1 MVTPVWC
8 AFNADIEA
16 VMLPTPRVD
25 FLRYRP
31 IKGTMFAERPGSQIK
46 HEMRVLSAFSSQLPC
61 TLGELLREDYV
72 GVPWL
77 CEPQLMASS
86 MTIQHA
92 YHLVKYAM
100 ETHCGLTDASMIL
113 EWGGGYGGFAR
124 IVRRLRPSITYV
136 LVDTDVAL
144 AMQWLY
150 LSSILGPEV
159 VHLIR
164 HEDDARAAGAV
175 NLLPFRRL
183 DLVDGKADLF
193 VSTFALSES
202 PSSVQTDVANRSWF
216 GAKHLLLAYQTS
228 NPVFPKWEGT
238 ERLAVQSGAA
248 VLPMEQRPTDRYA
261 FK

>member
-1 MVTPVWC
+1 
-8 AFNADIEA
+8 
-16 VMLPTPRVD
+16 
-25 FLRYRP
+25 
-31 IKGTMFAERPGSQIK
+31 
-46 HEMRVLSAFSSQLPC
+46 
-61 TLGELLREDYV
+61 
-72 GVPWL
+72 
-77 CEPQLMASS
+77 
-86 MTIQHA
+86 
-92 YHLVKYAM
+92 
-100 ETHCGLTDASMIL
+100 MIL

-164 HEDDARAAGAV
+164 HEDDALAAGAV

>member
-1 MVTPVWC
+1 M
-8 AFNADIEA
+8 
-16 VMLPTPRVD
+16 
-25 FLRYRP
+25 
-31 IKGTMFAERPGSQIK
+31 
-46 HEMRVLSAFSSQLPC
+46 
-61 TLGELLREDYV
+61 
-72 GVPWL
+72 
-77 CEPQLMASS
+77 
-86 MTIQHA
+86 
-92 YHLVKYAM
+92 
-100 ETHCGLTDASMIL
+100 
-113 EWGGGYGGFAR
+113 
-124 IVRRLRPSITYV
+124 
-136 LVDTDVAL
+136 AL

-164 HEDDARAAGAV
+164 HEDDALAVGAV

-228 NPVFPKWEGT
+228 NPVFPKWEGM